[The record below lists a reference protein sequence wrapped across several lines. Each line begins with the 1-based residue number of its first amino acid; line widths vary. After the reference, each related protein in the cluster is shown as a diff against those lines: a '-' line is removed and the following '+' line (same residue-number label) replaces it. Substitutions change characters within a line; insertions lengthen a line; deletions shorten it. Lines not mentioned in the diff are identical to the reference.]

1 VLCLFSFIIVLLIF
15 TRKDLLFI
23 ENIDPS
29 GNCVNSNCKSFHN
42 FYIPVAV
49 SLAQILK
56 RDVLAY

>member
-1 VLCLFSFIIVLLIF
+1 LLHSLGLW
-15 TRKDLLFI
+15 RDLLFI